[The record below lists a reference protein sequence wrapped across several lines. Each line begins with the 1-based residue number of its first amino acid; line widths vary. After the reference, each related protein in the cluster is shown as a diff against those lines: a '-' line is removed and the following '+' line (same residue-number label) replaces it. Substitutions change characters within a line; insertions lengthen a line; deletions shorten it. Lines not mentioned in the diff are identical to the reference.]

1 MRKRLSVIIIV
12 LLLPL
17 HIVLAQ
23 NLPPVFMADTASI
36 RIDELS
42 QAYIA
47 PKRIVW
53 VSDSRKVRNTGVLL
67 TRHSGQPDMAREP
80 FCAMET
86 QRDTVSIL
94 LDYGRELHGGLKL
107 VLGHS
112 NSGSPAKVR
121 IRFGESVGEACSE
134 NDGGRN
140 RRGYSSNDHAV
151 RDFVMAIP
159 RYGMIET
166 GNTGFRFV
174 RIDLVSPDR
183 KIQLKEA
190 TAILRYR
197 AVPYLGS
204 FSCSDPL
211 LTEIWNT
218 GAYTVH
224 LNMQEYLWDGIK
236 RDRAVWLGD
245 MHPEVATVMSV
256 FGQNEVVPKSL
267 DYACW
272 LYPLPQWLNGISSY
286 SLWYLIIQH
295 DWYMHGGDKAFLNR
309 HGRYILELTDRID
322 ALVDEDGTEHLEDN
336 ATGRLN
342 YFLDWPSST
351 NPAGVKAG
359 YYALLTWAMQDAAK
373 LCEWLGDKE
382 RAAKC
387 RDVERWLRR
396 KTLPHAGLKQAAA
409 LMAIAGIVPAEQA
422 VREVIGKGGAEGFST
437 FYGYYMLQAMA
448 KAGEYRQAMDIMR
461 QYWGA
466 MLSLGA
472 TTFWEDFNLDWAENA
487 GRIDEF
493 TPQGKRD
500 IHRDYGAYCYLSYRH
515 SLCHGW
521 ASGPTAWL
529 TRHVLGV
536 EVTEPG
542 CKTLRVTPHLGDL
555 TWVEGTFP
563 TPNGTVTIRHEKG
576 KDGKVRSDIKAPKG
590 IKIIKNE

>member
-1 MRKRLSVIIIV
+1 
-12 LLLPL
+12 
-17 HIVLAQ
+17 
-23 NLPPVFMADTASI
+23 MADTASI

-267 DYACW
+267 DYACR

-295 DWYMHGGDKAFLNR
+295 DWYMHCGDKAFLNR

-351 NPAGVKAG
+351 NPAGVKSG

-387 RDVERWLRR
+387 RDVERRLRR
-396 KTLPHAGLKQAAA
+396 KKLPHAGLKQAAA
-409 LMAIAGIVPAEQA
+409 LMTIAGIVPAEQA